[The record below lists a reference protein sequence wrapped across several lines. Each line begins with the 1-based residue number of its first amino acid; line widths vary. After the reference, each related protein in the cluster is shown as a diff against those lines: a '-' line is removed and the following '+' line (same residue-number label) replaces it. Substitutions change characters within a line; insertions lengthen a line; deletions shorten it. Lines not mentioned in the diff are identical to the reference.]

1 MPEQWIVA
9 TLDGVSFSMLHT
21 SNCTSLTVAMA
32 TPQHAPARA
41 HARRPV
47 TRFP

>member
-1 MPEQWIVA
+1 MADMHADARAAAAPRCE
-9 TLDGVSFSMLHT
+9 
-21 SNCTSLTVAMA
+21 NCTSLTVAMA